1 MSSAI
6 PNPPASAILKKISA
20 TNNRTTEPL
29 LPQVVRGIYRG
40 SHGSRII
47 LTPSPVFPKPSAFT
61 TRRHHLEPEGRAATA
76 AHRSAVL
83 DESEGKAHTEQA
95 DDPGKQQEYRELRA
109 KQDDRHAG
117 KEQKGESEI
126 HRRER
131 PGPSADARTLAA
143 TALPQAFPVRH
154 RSANPEARLRPRQSR
169 PYPTQQMKR
178 AFLVAVAA
186 LSIVSPAAA
195 KSNEMTVCGASGCAT
210 IPAVDHRFADALL
223 RWGDPEF
230 VTPPAI
236 GAYFELKSEMLSPE
250 GLPAYF
256 VPSRRAIKASFTGR
270 PEWIASR
277 PGAEA
282 ALRASLPN
290 LRPWPAP
297 KLTRVFIGAREA
309 TKSDP
314 YLHLFDDFPAPPPLS
329 AKRVPIVLRSERPSP
344 WTDGYNRLE
353 FAPGKELLH
362 RGDGWVQLPTALSE
376 QIKRDGG
383 LIPPN
388 STSGFPWAIVG
399 GLLGALAVSVGAVT
413 LTRMRRRR
421 HTPGHKAPPR
431 PFRA

>member
-1 MSSAI
+1 
-6 PNPPASAILKKISA
+6 
-20 TNNRTTEPL
+20 
-29 LPQVVRGIYRG
+29 
-40 SHGSRII
+40 
-47 LTPSPVFPKPSAFT
+47 
-61 TRRHHLEPEGRAATA
+61 
-76 AHRSAVL
+76 
-83 DESEGKAHTEQA
+83 
-95 DDPGKQQEYRELRA
+95 
-109 KQDDRHAG
+109 
-117 KEQKGESEI
+117 
-126 HRRER
+126 
-131 PGPSADARTLAA
+131 
-143 TALPQAFPVRH
+143 
-154 RSANPEARLRPRQSR
+154 
-169 PYPTQQMKR
+169 MKR
-178 AFLVAVAA
+178 VFLVALAA
-186 LSIVSPAAA
+186 LAIASPAAA

-256 VPSRRAIKASFTGR
+256 VPSGRAIKASFTGR

-297 KLTRVFIGAREA
+297 KLTRVLIGAREA

-314 YLHLFDDFPAPPPLS
+314 YLHLFDDFPAAAPPPLG
-329 AKRVPIVLRSERPSP
+329 ATRVPIVLRSERPSP

-353 FAPGKELLH
+353 FAPGKMLLH
-362 RGDGWVQLPTALSE
+362 RGDEWVQLPTALGE
-376 QIKRDGG
+376 QIKGDVG

-388 STSGFPWAIVG
+388 STSGFAWAIVG
-399 GLLGALAVSVGAVT
+399 GLLGALAVSVGAMA
-413 LTRMRRRR
+413 LTRMSRRR
-421 HTPGHKAPPR
+421 HTPVQKASPR